1 MLQGPKRTVVVSEN
15 IEEGADPNDV
25 YSWATKDGLQ
35 TKSKLLLDY
44 STQQNKKQAFTFA
57 RQSANQIQR
66 RQTKGQFDIQ
76 I

>member
-44 STQQNKKQAFTFA
+44 STQQNKK
-57 RQSANQIQR
+57 
-66 RQTKGQFDIQ
+66 
-76 I
+76 